1 MEISTEATRPPSE
14 ERYLSGRGMKK
25 MDFKGFLAA
34 MIVSLLL
41 CGEAPAQEGILTGE
55 VSIAPTGVDVKGNR
69 AKFNEYRDLR
79 DGVYG
84 HIVLHYDAEKTYLNF
99 RGDDVGHRDQ
109 KYELDG
115 GRRGNYT
122 YHLGY
127 DETPHNLTLGTIL
140 HR

>member
-1 MEISTEATRPPSE
+1 MQSRVFLLVMILSLVPCSNALAQ
-14 ERYLSGRGMKK
+14 ERT
-25 MDFKGFLAA
+25 LAGE
-34 MIVSLLL
+34 VSL
-41 CGEAPAQEGILTGE
+41 APAQ
-55 VSIAPTGVDVKGNR
+55 VDIKGNR

-84 HIVLHYDAEKTYLNF
+84 HIGLHYDAEKTYLDF
-99 RGDDVGHRDQ
+99 RADDMGYRDQ

-115 GRRGNYT
+115 GRRGSYS

-127 DETPHNLTLGTIL
+127 DEIPHNFTFGTTA

>member
-1 MEISTEATRPPSE
+1 MLVMILSLVPCSKALAQERTPTRE
-14 ERYLSGRGMKK
+14 
-25 MDFKGFLAA
+25 
-34 MIVSLLL
+34 VSLT
-41 CGEAPAQEGILTGE
+41 AAQ
-55 VSIAPTGVDVKGNR
+55 VDIKGNR
-69 AKFNEYRDLR
+69 GKFNEYRDLR

-127 DETPHNLTLGTIL
+127 DETPHNFTSSTTP